1 MGSRAIMWPMSGP
14 HSSRGHGT
22 APAAR
27 RNQLSFGLGT
37 LGRDMMAAMVSLY
50 LIYYLTEVVGVSNRQ
65 LAAVT
70 TIIVA
75 LRIFDALNDPV
86 MGVIVDNTRTRWGK
100 FKPWIA
106 VGALLW
112 GGATLLLFGGLS
124 AAGDGFLV
132 VFFLGYL
139 LWGISYTIN
148 DISFYGMLPSLS
160 RDLKEREGIGVIA
173 RIMANIGLFSVVV
186 GVVPITEWLGGV
198 LGSPQ
203 RAWFLFTAVLVVF
216 MLGFQS
222 ITLIFTKQ
230 KVVAATPNTPF
241 KELFRIIG
249 RNDQLL
255 WVVVT
260 MVLFMAGYTATTSL
274 GIYYFEYIYGDL
286 GKYAIFA
293 AILGVAQ
300 LSGLAAFPLVSARL
314 TRRQIHAL
322 GSAMCV
328 AGLTIFG
335 LAGKSMVVIG
345 LAGVLLFMGQ
355 AFIQLL
361 MLLYI
366 ADCVEY
372 GEWKLG
378 RRTESITF
386 SLQPFIYKSSN
397 ALGTLMVGLALLISG
412 VNEASSAADITTG
425 GQMAFKIV
433 MMVVPMVLVVIS
445 WGVLRRTYTLDED
458 RYAEIVA
465 ELRVREERT

>member
-1 MGSRAIMWPMSGP
+1 MDGLG
-14 HSSRGHGT
+14 GD
-22 APAAR
+22 PAQQHAVTPPAGR

-37 LGRDMMAAMVSLY
+37 LGRDMVAAMVSLY
-50 LIYYLTEVVGVSNRQ
+50 LIYYLTDVVGVSNKQ
-65 LAAVT
+65 LAAIT

-106 VGALLW
+106 VGAVLW
-112 GGATLLLFGGLS
+112 GGATLLLFADVPLTGTK
-124 AAGDGFLV
+124 FIV
-132 VFFLGYL
+132 VFFVGYL
-139 LWGISYTIN
+139 IWGISYTIN

-186 GVVPITEWLGGV
+186 GIVPITEWLGDV

-203 RAWFLFTAVLVVF
+203 RAWFVFAVVVVVI
-216 MLGFQS
+216 MLAFQS
-222 ITLIFTKQ
+222 LTLAFTKQ
-230 KVVAATPNTPF
+230 KVVAPTPHTPLR
-241 KELFRIIG
+241 ELFHIIG

-255 WVVVT
+255 WVTVA
-260 MVLFMAGYTATTSL
+260 MVLFMAGYTATASL

-286 GKYAIFA
+286 GMYPIFA
-293 AILGVAQ
+293 GILGVAQ
-300 LSGLAAFPLVSARL
+300 LGGLAIFPLVSARL
-314 TRRQIHAL
+314 NRRQIHAL

-328 AGLTIFG
+328 AGLAIFAF
-335 LAGKSMVVIG
+335 AGSSMIIIG
-345 LAGVLLFMGQ
+345 VAGVLLFMGQ

-397 ALGTLMVGLALLISG
+397 ALGTGMVGLALLISG
-412 VNEASSAADITTG
+412 VNQAESAADITVS
-425 GQMAFKIV
+425 GQLAFKVV

-445 WGVLRRTYTLDED
+445 WAVLRRTYTLDEG

-465 ELRVREERT
+465 ELRVREESE